1 MQGLSKTIKI
11 SKTNNYRN
19 ENRVGGF
26 SSLSYVFNFLL
37 NLIFLQILTWFILYL
52 NCIIVLQG
60 FWLKLRQFHSY
71 PRNFQ
76 TMLEWRFCR
85 RKYPCPAVS
94 DVMKPVAREGRS
106 LVWDRNKL
114 ICHYYVVPS
123 DFIYSLYFTYSQNN
137 DNILFATLMC

>member
-11 SKTNNYRN
+11 SKTNNYKN
-19 ENRVGGF
+19 ENKVGEF

-37 NLIFLQILTWFILYL
+37 NLILTWFILYL

-60 FWLKLRQFHSY
+60 FLLKLRQFHSY

-76 TMLEWRFCR
+76 TILEWRFCR

-94 DVMKPVAREGRS
+94 DVIKAVGREGRS
-106 LVWDRNKL
+106 LVWDRNEL
-114 ICHYYVVPS
+114 ICHHNVVPS

-137 DNILFATLMC
+137 DNILFTTFM